1 MMTNLSDTY
10 LNAQRTRLLDA
21 LQSSGVDGITT
32 IQARHELNILAP
44 APRVFEL
51 RHDYGKNIKTV
62 WTQGMTPE
70 GYSHRIARYVLL
82 PGKWK
87 GASV

>member
-1 MMTNLSDTY
+1 MAHFSDTN
-10 LNAQRTRLLDA
+10 LNAQRARLFDA
-21 LQSSGVDGITT
+21 LQSAGVDGITT

-51 RHDYGKNIKTV
+51 RHDYGKNIRTV
-62 WTQGMTPE
+62 WAQGVTPE

-82 PGKWK
+82 PGNWK